1 MDLELLR
8 TFLELSRTR
17 HFGQAAGALNVTQ
30 AAVSARIKHLESILG
45 VQLFDRKPRDVRL
58 TPEGNRLIRH
68 ADLLIAEWRKARQE
82 VTAGGAKSQLSIGG
96 SARLWD
102 VMLQDWIIR
111 MRRDMPSVAL
121 ITHSQAPEQLI
132 RLLLDGV
139 LDLAVMLD
147 PPQLETLRTKEIAV
161 LKLVLV
167 ADRPGL
173 PAARAVTEGFV
184 FVDWGLAHT
193 LELRQAFPDMP
204 EPHTRFANSR
214 LAMNYLREIGGAAYL
229 PLPLVRSALR
239 RGRLHRVPG
248 AEVFVRDVYAAFP
261 VRSDREELIDRTLK
275 LFPRSG

>member
-17 HFGQAAGALNVTQ
+17 HFGQAASSLNLTQ
-30 AAVSARIKHLESILG
+30 AAVSARIKHLETLLG
-45 VQLFDRKPRDVRL
+45 ARLFDRKPRDIRL

-68 ADLLIAEWRKARQE
+68 AELLIAEWRKARQE
-82 VTAGGAKSQLSIGG
+82 VTAGGAGSQLSIGA

-111 MRRDMPSVAL
+111 LRRELPELAL
-121 ITHSQAPEQLI
+121 ITHSQGPEQLI
-132 RLLLDGV
+132 RHLLDGV
-139 LDLAVMLD
+139 LDLALLLD

-173 PAARAVTEGFV
+173 PVEQAIADGFL
-184 FVDWGLAHT
+184 FVDWGLAHA
-193 LELRQAFPDMP
+193 LEIRQTYPDMP
-204 EPHTRFANSR
+204 EPHTRFATSR
-214 LAMNYLREIGGAAYL
+214 LAMNYLRELGGSAYL

-248 AEVFVRDVYAAFP
+248 ARVFDRGVYAAYP
-261 VRSDREELIDRTLK
+261 ARTDREHLIDHVLN
-275 LFPRSG
+275 LNIRSA